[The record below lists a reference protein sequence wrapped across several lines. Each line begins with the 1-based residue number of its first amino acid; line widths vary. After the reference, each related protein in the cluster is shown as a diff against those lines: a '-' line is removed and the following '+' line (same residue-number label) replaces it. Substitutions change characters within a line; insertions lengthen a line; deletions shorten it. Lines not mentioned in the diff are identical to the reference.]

1 MKPIFRRSVPCS
13 RVGSSFV
20 NVQPACRLSHSV
32 AATAAALLSTFVIPH
47 ACAGLQNILI
57 EYGWDVPTPA
67 QMQQELA
74 AMEKRPFDGLIFRL
88 AGGHNAFALEPLSPS
103 KFAGDERV
111 LPELKFTRFTN
122 NFVLVWGSPP
132 AGFDWF
138 NDAQWRTIEN
148 NAKLLLAVAKSARP
162 RGICFDPEPYDF
174 SLWHYAKQPKT
185 NEHSFAEYRAVVRQ
199 RGAQLMRAFESQMP
213 QTTILTFFHVS
224 MFDRYAHLTD
234 AALAERLQKE
244 SWGLML
250 DFFVGM
256 LEAAGDRTQ
265 FIDGNENAYYYTSR
279 EQYFRAYHAIRR
291 RALAFIPPNLRDKY
305 ERQVRAGM
313 ALYVDHNF
321 ALRQPNPEKYL
332 SYKMTPEERAK
343 WFEHN
348 TYWALYTTDEL
359 VWCYSE
365 RMNWWK
371 NQVPPGLE
379 EAITSARRKIAE
391 GEPLGFNI
399 EPTIESAEKR

>member
-1 MKPIFRRSVPCS
+1 MKPILRRSFPVSPVGFSLVNS
-13 RVGSSFV
+13 R
-20 NVQPACRLSHSV
+20 PAHRLLLSA
-32 AATAAALLSTFVIPH
+32 AATAAALLPTLLIPL
-47 ACAGLQNILI
+47 ACASPQNILI

-74 AMEKRPFDGLIFRL
+74 TMEKRPFDGLIFRL
-88 AGGHNAFALEPLSPS
+88 AGGHNAFALQPLEQS
-103 KFAGDERV
+103 KFAEDERA

-138 NDAQWRTIEN
+138 DDAQWRTIEN
-148 NAKLLLAVAKSARP
+148 NAKLLLAVAKAGRP

-174 SLWHYAKQPKT
+174 SLWHYAKQPRT
-185 NEHSFAEYRAVVRQ
+185 NQHSFAEYRAMVRQ
-199 RGAQLMRAFESQMP
+199 RGAQLIRAFESQMP

-234 AALAERLQKE
+234 TALAERLQKE

-256 LEAAGDRTQ
+256 LEAADDRTR

-291 RALAFIPPNLRDKY
+291 RALAFIPANLKDKY

-379 EAITSARRKIAE
+379 EAIISARRKFAQ
-391 GEPLGFNI
+391 GEPLGFEI
-399 EPTIESAEKR
+399 EPVIESAKKR